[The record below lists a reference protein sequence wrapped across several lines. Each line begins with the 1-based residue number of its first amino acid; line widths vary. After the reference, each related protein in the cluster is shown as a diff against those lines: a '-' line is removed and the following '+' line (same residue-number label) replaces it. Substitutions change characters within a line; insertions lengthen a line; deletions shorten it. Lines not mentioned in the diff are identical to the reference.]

1 MKMFTFLFCGK
12 IFLGGDILITSEN
25 IKNRITMI
33 SEMKNESTFQVL
45 EYDSLQGA
53 SDLNAALQIKL
64 MKDSGIRLKQ
74 IRIILDDSAV
84 KIESGALSYMK
95 GNIDIVTKM
104 GGIVG
109 LGKKLFSS
117 KVTGESMFK
126 PILRGTGEVFLESSF
141 GYFTLI
147 ELEDEEIIID
157 DKLFCAC
164 EEGIDV
170 NPIMQKNISS
180 VLFGNEGVYQS
191 KLSGSGI
198 VVLEIPVPEKEIL
211 RCKLFRDTLKVDG
224 NFAILRSA
232 NIEFTVEKSGTT
244 LIGTTINGE
253 GLLNVYNGTGEVWLA
268 PTISVYDNLREG
280 GLKDLK
286 DFDEDTLDE

>member
-1 MKMFTFLFCGK
+1 
-12 IFLGGDILITSEN
+12 
-25 IKNRITMI
+25 MI

-45 EYDSLQGA
+45 EYDGLQGA
-53 SDLNAALQIKL
+53 RDLNTALQIKL
-64 MKDSGIRLKQ
+64 MKDSGVRLKQ

-84 KIESGALSYMK
+84 KIEAGALSYMK
-95 GNIDIVTKM
+95 GNIDIITKT

-157 DKLFCAC
+157 DKLFYAC
-164 EEGIDV
+164 EEGIEV
-170 NPIMQKNISS
+170 EPIMQKNISS
-180 VLFGNEGVYQS
+180 MFFGNEGIYQS

-244 LIGTTINGE
+244 LIGTSINGE
-253 GLLNVYNGTGEVWLA
+253 GLLNVYNGTGEVWLV
-268 PTISVYDNLREG
+268 PTTSIYENLSES

-286 DFDEDTLDE
+286 DFNEDILDE

>member
-1 MKMFTFLFCGK
+1 MFTFLFYGK
-12 IFLGGDILITSEN
+12 IFLGGDILRTSDN

-45 EYDSLQGA
+45 EYDGLQGA
-53 SDLNAALQIKL
+53 RDLNTALQIKL
-64 MKDSGIRLKQ
+64 MKDSGVRLKQ

-84 KIESGALSYMK
+84 KIEAGALSYMK
-95 GNIDIVTKM
+95 GNIDIITKT

-157 DKLFCAC
+157 DKLFYAC
-164 EEGIDV
+164 EEGIEV
-170 NPIMQKNISS
+170 EPIMQKNISS
-180 VLFGNEGVYQS
+180 MFFGNEGIYQS

-244 LIGTTINGE
+244 LIGTSINGE
-253 GLLNVYNGTGEVWLA
+253 GLLNVYNGTGEVWLV
-268 PTISVYDNLREG
+268 PTTSIYENLSES

-286 DFDEDTLDE
+286 DFNEDILDE